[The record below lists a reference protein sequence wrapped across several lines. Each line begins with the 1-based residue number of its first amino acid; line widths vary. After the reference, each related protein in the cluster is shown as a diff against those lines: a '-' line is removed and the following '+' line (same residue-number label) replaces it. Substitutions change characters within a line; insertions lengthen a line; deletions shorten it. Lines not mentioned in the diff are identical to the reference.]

1 MAGTEP
7 LNEDGSPPHPKA
19 RKSSKARD
27 GGKDGQKKTGNTL
40 KTKWTK
46 TAALKN
52 ESKKLIIW
60 YQRL

>member
-1 MAGTEP
+1 MV
-7 LNEDGSPPHPKA
+7 
-19 RKSSKARD
+19 
-27 GGKDGQKKTGNTL
+27 KKTGNTL